1 MATHSSTLAWEIP
14 WTEEP
19 GGLQSMGL
27 QRSQHDLA
35 AKQSKREGNGKSVR
49 NIHDLSENRGVVG
62 LQTGAVLHS
71 SLYRNLTGCCHGNH
85 QTLIVLVGVS
95 FSMLMSYSYRACIIR
110 LKVSWKSNLS
120 LSWALFSCS
129 VMSDSLRPRG
139 LQHARLPCPSLS
151 PRVCSNSGPSNHLTS
166 VALFSSCLQSS
177 TASGSLPMSRLFT
190 SGGQSIG
197 ASASVLP
204 MNIQD

>member
-19 GGLQSMGL
+19 GGLQSMGS

-35 AKQSKREGNGKSVR
+35 AKQSNREGNGKSVR

-62 LQTGAVLHS
+62 LQTGAVLLS

-110 LKVSWKSNLS
+110 LKVSCKSNLP

-129 VMSDSLRPRG
+129 VMSDFETSWTAAC
-139 LQHARLPCPSLS
+139 QASLS
-151 PRVCSNSGPSNHLTS
+151 
-166 VALFSSCLQSS
+166 
-177 TASGSLPMSRLFT
+177 FT
-190 SGGQSIG
+190 IS
-197 ASASVLP
+197 
-204 MNIQD
+204 

>member
-19 GGLQSMGL
+19 GGLQSMGS

-95 FSMLMSYSYRACIIR
+95 FSVLMSYSYRACIIR

-151 PRVCSNSGPSNHLTS
+151 PGAYSD
-166 VALFSSCLQSS
+166 SCLLNQRCHPTIASS
-177 TASGSLPMSRLFT
+177 VIPFSFCLLSFPALGSFLLRQLIRVFS
-190 SGGQSIG
+190 
-197 ASASVLP
+197 
-204 MNIQD
+204 